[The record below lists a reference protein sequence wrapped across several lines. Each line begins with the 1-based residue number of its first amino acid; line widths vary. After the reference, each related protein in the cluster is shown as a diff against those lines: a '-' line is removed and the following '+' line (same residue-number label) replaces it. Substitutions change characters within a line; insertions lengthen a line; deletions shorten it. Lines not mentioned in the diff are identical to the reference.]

1 LPQHVQRGAPARH
14 AMSAVFSAR
23 AVLVVRLAVLALLAL
38 ALTIVL
44 LFVWRAGAYEQLGE
58 PIAQPIPFSHKHHV
72 GDDGIDC
79 RYCHTTVETD
89 AHAGLPS
96 TAVCLSCHSQ
106 LYRDQPLLALLHQS
120 AASNQPIVWRRVH
133 VLPDFVYF
141 NHGVHVAKGVAC
153 VECHGRV
160 DQMPLEWRAKPM
172 QMQWCLECHR
182 NPAPHLR
189 PPSQVVAM
197 DAPLPPATQASA
209 LARAAHLES
218 RRRMTD
224 CSTCHR

>member
-1 LPQHVQRGAPARH
+1 
-14 AMSAVFSAR
+14 MSAAFSRR
-23 AVLVVRLAVLALLAL
+23 AVLVVRLAVLGVLAL
-38 ALTIVL
+38 CMAAVL
-44 LFVWRAGAYEQLGE
+44 LFAWRARAYEQLGE

-79 RYCHTTVETD
+79 RYCHATVETE

-96 TAVCLSCHSQ
+96 TSVCLGCHAQ
-106 LYRDQPLLALLHQS
+106 LYRDQPALAPLQ
-120 AASNQPIVWRRVH
+120 ASVASDRPIAWRRVH

-160 DQMPLEWRAKPM
+160 DQMPLEWRAKPL

-182 NPAPHLR
+182 DPAPHLR
-189 PPSQVVAM
+189 PPSQVFAM
-197 DAPLPPATQASA
+197 EAALPPAAQAGV
-209 LARAAHLES
+209 LARSAHLES
-218 RRRMTD
+218 QRRLTD

>member
-1 LPQHVQRGAPARH
+1 
-14 AMSAVFSAR
+14 MSAVFSRR
-23 AVLVVRLAVLALLAL
+23 AALVVRLVVLGLLAL
-38 ALTIVL
+38 TVATIL
-44 LFVWRAGAYEQLGE
+44 LLVWRARAYEQLGE

-79 RYCHTTVETD
+79 RYCHTTVGTE

-96 TAVCLSCHSQ
+96 TTVCLSCHSQ
-106 LYRDQPLLALLHQS
+106 LFRDQPLLAQLHRS
-120 AASNQPIVWRRVH
+120 AATDTPIPWERVH

-160 DQMPLEWRAKPM
+160 DQMPLEWRAKPL
-172 QMQWCLECHR
+172 QMQWCLDCHR
-182 NPAPHLR
+182 DPAPHLR
-189 PPSQVVAM
+189 PRSEEFSMDTPELPAM
-197 DAPLPPATQASA
+197 QATE